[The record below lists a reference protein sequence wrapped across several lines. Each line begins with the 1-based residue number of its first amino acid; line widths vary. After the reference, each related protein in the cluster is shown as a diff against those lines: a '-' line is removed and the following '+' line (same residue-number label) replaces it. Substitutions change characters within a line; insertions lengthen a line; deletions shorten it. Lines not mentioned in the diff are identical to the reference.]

1 MSAYQIIDRRDSEKL
16 AEFLSWEG
24 QFLLPMLSL
33 IEQAEVAV
41 DEVIDVVG
49 RAGIEAV
56 LLMSARQ
63 VAGTK
68 QKGKRREGEAA
79 IGWHGKQ
86 KGIVPLSD
94 RKVRIKK
101 PRLRRKGQGQ
111 DAEVEIP
118 AYTAMRTS
126 SLLGQRMLQ
135 IVLAGISTR
144 KYKEVLPQMA
154 EAAGVSKSAVSRE
167 IIEASEHVF
176 QDLLERRFDD
186 KDILIIYIDGLR
198 FGKYHVLATVGV
210 DSEGFKH
217 VLGIKEGAS
226 ENATMVKA
234 LLEELVEKGITPG
247 RRRLFVIDGGKALR
261 VGIDAVYGS
270 DNPVQRCR
278 NHKERNA
285 RDHLPKDLANQ
296 TVSAMKAAWRLEA
309 KEGEAKLEKL
319 AQWLEREWPSAAASL
334 REGLSEMFT
343 INRLGL
349 PATLRRCLGSTNI
362 IESSF
367 SGTRGKTGKV
377 THWQNG
383 PMALRWA
390 ASALTATEKNFRKI
404 IGAHQ
409 LWQLKAYLDEPLEK
423 DQIENRRKVG

>member
-1 MSAYQIIDRRDSEKL
+1 MSEYQIIDRLDSEKL
-16 AEFLSWEG
+16 AEYLSREG

-49 RAGIEAV
+49 RASIEAV

-63 VAGTK
+63 VAGVK
-68 QKGKRREGEAA
+68 QKGKRRDGEA

-86 KGIVPLSD
+86 KGVVALSD

-101 PRLRRKGQGQ
+101 PRLRRKGQSQ
-111 DAEVEIP
+111 DAEVEVP
-118 AYTAMRTS
+118 AYTAMQTS
-126 SLLGQRMLQ
+126 SRLGQRMLQ
-135 IVLAGISTR
+135 IILAGISTR
-144 KYKEVLPQMA
+144 QYKEVLPQMA
-154 EAAGVSKSAVSRE
+154 EAVGVSKSAVSRE
-167 IIEASEHVF
+167 MIEASE
-176 QDLLERRFDD
+176 QIYKDLLDRRFDD
-186 KDILIIYIDGLR
+186 KDLLVVYIDGLR
-198 FGKYHVLATVGV
+198 FGEYHVLAAVGV

-217 VLGIKEGAS
+217 VLGVKEGAS
-226 ENATMVKA
+226 ENATVVTE
-234 LLEELVEKGITPG
+234 LLQELVAKGVKPG
-247 RRRLFVIDGGKALR
+247 RRRLYVIDGSKPLR
-261 VGIDAVYGS
+261 IGIDAVYGS

-278 NHKERNA
+278 NHKERNLQ
-285 RDHLPKDLANQ
+285 DHLPKDQAKQ
-296 TVSAMKAAWRLEA
+296 VVSAMKAAWRMEA
-309 KEGEAKLEKL
+309 KEGEAQLEKQ

-343 INRLGL
+343 INRLRV
-349 PATLRRCLGSTNI
+349 PATLRRCLGSTNV

-367 SGTRGKTGKV
+367 SGARGKTYKV

-383 PMALRWA
+383 SMALRWA
-390 ASALTATEKNFRKI
+390 ASALTATEKKFKRI
-404 IGAHQ
+404 MGYHQ